1 MPPAHTP
8 AGRGH
13 PPCVVG
19 LTGGLASGKSTVAR
33 LLAERGVPVLD
44 ADRVVHELYEPGG
57 RGAAA
62 VAEIFGSGVLDE
74 KGGVNRSI
82 LGGRVLRDQELRTA
96 LEHAIHP
103 LVREEIAG
111 WVESLGDVPAA
122 VVEASL
128 LVETGS
134 YRAYDVLVVASCS
147 QEEQLKRAVSR
158 GMAEERARDLIKAQ
172 LPLAHKREVAD
183 VVVDNSGSQED
194 LEREVTRAWR
204 DVERLCATRR
214 SESSWMRGGWAA
226 SLIPNS

>member
-13 PPCVVG
+13 LPCVVG

-62 VAEIFGSGVLDE
+62 VAEIFGSGVFDE
-74 KGGVNRSI
+74 NGGVNRSI

-103 LVREEIAG
+103 LVREEIAR
-111 WVESLGDVPAA
+111 WIESLGDVPAA

-134 YRAYDVLVVASCS
+134 YRAYHVLVVVVCS
-147 QEEQLKRAVSR
+147 REQQLERAVSR
-158 GMAEERARDLIKAQ
+158 GMAEARALALIDAQ
-172 LPLAHKREVAD
+172 RPLEDKREVAD
-183 VVVDNSGSQED
+183 VVIDNSGPPED
-194 LEREVTRAWR
+194 LERQVTRSWA

-214 SESSWMRGGWAA
+214 GDAARSS
-226 SLIPNS
+226 S

>member
-1 MPPAHTP
+1 MPPAQP
-8 AGRGH
+8 AAGTRH
-13 PPCVVG
+13 RPCLVG

-33 LLAERGVPVLD
+33 LLAERGMPVLD

-74 KGGVNRSI
+74 NGGVNRSI

-103 LVREEIAG
+103 LVREKIAG
-111 WVESLGDVPAA
+111 WIESLGNVRAA

-134 YRAYDVLVVASCS
+134 YRAYDVLVVVDCGR
-147 QEEQLKRAVSR
+147 EQQLERAVSR
-158 GMAEERARDLIKAQ
+158 GMTEERALALIDAQ
-172 LPLAHKREVAD
+172 VPLSRKRELAD
-183 VVVDNSGSQED
+183 AVIDNSGPPDD
-194 LEREVTRAWR
+194 LERQVTRSWA

-214 SESSWMRGGWAA
+214 SDAATSS
-226 SLIPNS
+226 S